1 MGKVL
6 AILNQKGG
14 VGKTTTALNVGKGLV
29 KKGHKV
35 LFIDLDP
42 QGNLSYIM
50 RSEANGKTSKHVL
63 NAETTA
69 THCIQQTDVGNII
82 PSSPELL
89 AIDSLLANV
98 VGKEYRLTEALN
110 PIKKKFDFVV
120 LDTPPALSTITVN
133 ALTAA
138 DFVIVPAQADILSL
152 QGISQFFE
160 TAATVKKYCNPKLD
174 VSGIVLTRFS
184 NRTILSRDLRKAFE
198 QVAAVNG
205 TKVFSS
211 EIRESVSLKESQAMR
226 TDVFTYAPKS
236 NGASDYAAL
245 IEEFLNDKE

>member
-1 MGKVL
+1 M
-6 AILNQKGG
+6 
-14 VGKTTTALNVGKGLV
+14 
-29 KKGHKV
+29 
-35 LFIDLDP
+35 
-42 QGNLSYIM
+42 
-50 RSEANGKTSKHVL
+50 
-63 NAETTA
+63 
-69 THCIQQTDVGNII
+69 
-82 PSSPELL
+82 
-89 AIDSLLANV
+89 
-98 VGKEYRLTEALN
+98 
-110 PIKKKFDFVV
+110 

-138 DFVIVPAQADILSL
+138 DYVIVPAQADILSL

-205 TKVFSS
+205 TKVFAS

>member
-14 VGKTTTALNVGKGLV
+14 VGKTTTALNVGKGLAG
-29 KKGHKV
+29 KGHKV

-50 RSEANGKTSKHVL
+50 RAEVNAKTSKHVL
-63 NAETTA
+63 TAEVTA
-69 THCIQQTDVGNII
+69 PSCIQQTEVGNVI

-89 AIDSLLANV
+89 AIESLLANV
-98 VGKEYRLTEALN
+98 VGKEYRLTEALT
-110 PIKKKFDFVV
+110 PLKKKFDYIV
-120 LDTPPALSTITVN
+120 LDTPPALSTLTVN

-174 VSGIVLTRFS
+174 VSGIVLTRFN
-184 NRTILSRDLRKAFE
+184 NRTVLSRDLRKAFE

-205 TKVFSS
+205 TKVFRA
-211 EIRESVSLKESQAMR
+211 EIRESVGLKESQAMR
-226 TDVFTYAPKS
+226 TDVFSYAPKS
-236 NGASDYAAL
+236 NGAQDYAAL

>member
-14 VGKTTTALNVGKGLV
+14 VGKTTTALNVGCGLAGKGN
-29 KKGHKV
+29 KV

-42 QGNLSYIM
+42 QGNLTYIT
-50 RSEANGKTSKHVL
+50 RAEVNAKTTKHIL
-63 NAETTA
+63 NAETSA
-69 THCIQQTDVGNII
+69 ADCIQQTEVGSVI

-98 VGKEYRLTEALN
+98 VGKEYRLSEALA
-110 PIKKKFDFVV
+110 PLKKKFDFIVI
-120 LDTPPALSTITVN
+120 DTPPALSTLTVN
-133 ALTAA
+133 ALTTA
-138 DFVIVPAQADILSL
+138 DKVIVPAQADILSL

-160 TAATVKKYCNPKLD
+160 TANTVRKYCNPNLQ
-174 VSGIVLTRFS
+174 VSGIVLTRFN
-184 NRTILSRDLRKAFE
+184 NRTVLSRDLRNAFE
-198 QVAAVNG
+198 EVAKAQG
-205 TKVFSS
+205 TRVFNA

-226 TDVFTYAPKS
+226 LDVFSYAPKS
-236 NGASDYAAL
+236 NGAVDYAAL